1 MCFVDINV
9 DIFPFKLVYKI
20 SMLLFITYFFFFDRF
35 MATPPASPL
44 QSNIQSPTKSR
55 NTRKS
60 TRLRRL
66 TVRAL
71 DQPKPTVYV
80 DAATGRG
87 SGPFKEKFHSYLGV
101 VAREKIPIVHNSW
114 KDVPDTLKDLV
125 WNDIL
130 VSDFNIEYMLVYLLL
145 KLNGMQFVKHLQ
157 NPL

>member
-130 VSDFNIEYMLVYLLL
+130 VSDFNIEYMLVYLLI

>member
-1 MCFVDINV
+1 
-9 DIFPFKLVYKI
+9 
-20 SMLLFITYFFFFDRF
+20 

-130 VSDFNIEYMLVYLLL
+130 VSDFNIEYMLVYLLI

>member
-20 SMLLFITYFFFFDRF
+20 STLLFITYFFFFDRF

-44 QSNIQSPTKSR
+44 QSNIQSPMKSR

>member
-20 SMLLFITYFFFFDRF
+20 STLLFITYFFFFDRF
-35 MATPPASPL
+35 MATPPASPPK
-44 QSNIQSPTKSR
+44 SNIQSPTKSR

-71 DQPKPTVYV
+71 DQPKPIVYV
-80 DAATGRG
+80 DAATSRG
-87 SGPFKEKFHSYLGV
+87 LGPFKEKFHSYLGV

-130 VSDFNIEYMLVYLLL
+130 VSDFNIEYMLVYLLI
-145 KLNGMQFVKHLQ
+145 KLNGMQFFKHLQ